1 MKEKPLY
8 NVLSELE
15 NETKKDFGEIF
26 QSTMEEI
33 LKEENIEIE
42 EDEDNEE
49 KTS

>member
-26 QSTMEEI
+26 QKTMEEI
-33 LKEENIEIE
+33 LKEENIEIK
-42 EDEDNEE
+42 EDEDII
-49 KTS
+49 S

>member
-15 NETKKDFGEIF
+15 IETKKDFGEIF
-26 QSTMEEI
+26 QTTMEEI

-42 EDEDNEE
+42 DEDTEE

>member
-8 NVLSELE
+8 DVLSELE
-15 NETKKDFGEIF
+15 NETKKNFGEIF
-26 QSTMEEI
+26 QTTMDEI

-42 EDEDNEE
+42 DEDTDKE